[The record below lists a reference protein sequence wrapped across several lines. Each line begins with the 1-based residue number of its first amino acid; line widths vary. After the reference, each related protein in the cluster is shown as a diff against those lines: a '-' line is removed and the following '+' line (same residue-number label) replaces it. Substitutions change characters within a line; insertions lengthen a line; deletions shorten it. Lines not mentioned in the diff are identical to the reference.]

1 MESQIR
7 KTNKEVL
14 ERSKK
19 HLENFQRALLDEAE
33 IFFGTFVGSK
43 DKLYRLIGKL
53 RYDYKK
59 RKRKEHS
66 NLMKECGGGGKE
78 GSIPHEEYVPDCFM
92 IVFVCNICEQSFDTN
107 NELREHAK
115 SLSTI

>member
-53 RYDYKK
+53 RYDNKK

-78 GSIPHEEYVPDCFM
+78 GNIPHEEYVPECF
-92 IVFVCNICEQSFDTN
+92 VTVLVCNICEQCFDTSN
-107 NELREHAK
+107 KLRDHAK
-115 SLSTI
+115 SDH

>member
-33 IFFGTFVGSK
+33 IFF
-43 DKLYRLIGKL
+43 L
-53 RYDYKK
+53 
-59 RKRKEHS
+59 EH
-66 NLMKECGGGGKE
+66 LLG
-78 GSIPHEEYVPDCFM
+78 VR
-92 IVFVCNICEQSFDTN
+92 TN
-107 NELREHAK
+107 F
-115 SLSTI
+115 TD

>member
-43 DKLYRLIGKL
+43 DKLYR
-53 RYDYKK
+53 
-59 RKRKEHS
+59 
-66 NLMKECGGGGKE
+66 
-78 GSIPHEEYVPDCFM
+78 
-92 IVFVCNICEQSFDTN
+92 
-107 NELREHAK
+107 
-115 SLSTI
+115 